1 VGLVIADPSDGPG
14 VDVDTRYA
22 TAIRQTRE
30 QGIRVLGYVT
40 TSYGS
45 RALRQ
50 IESDVDRWHRWYD
63 VDGIFLDEVSTSSG
77 QITDCMT
84 LFADAKRRKGS
95 RHLVVLNPG
104 TQTLEG
110 FMNACDIL
118 LNSESTWRTYRDG
131 YVDNPTW
138 VANYPSSRFW
148 HVVHDCPTESE
159 MRLAV
164 GMALARHAEW
174 IYVTSLTGDNPYR
187 TLPGER
193 YWMAE
198 LRLMAMS

>member
-1 VGLVIADPSDGPG
+1 M
-14 VDVDTRYA
+14 DVDTRYA

-30 QGIRVLGYVT
+30 RGIRVLGYVT

-50 IESDVDRWHRWYD
+50 VASDVDRWHQWYD
-63 VDGIFLDEVSTSSG
+63 IDGIFLDEVSTSSD
-77 QITDCMT
+77 QITDCVT
-84 LFADAKRRKGS
+84 LFADTKRRMGS

-110 FMNACDIL
+110 FMHACDIL
-118 LNSESTWRTYRDG
+118 LNSESTWRTYREG
-131 YVDNPTW
+131 YVDSPTW

-174 IYVTSLTGDNPYR
+174 IYVTSVTGDNPYR